1 MIHGVESD
9 WIEEEM
15 ADDDD
20 FRWKNK
26 LLIQHSSIYVK
37 YDLRKDVLEQKVKK
51 ALEEIGFSKKIIY
64 KVYRKRWNEN
74 DFQVQ
79 QSWEVSLESHDKEK
93 KCIT

>member
-37 YDLRKDVLEQKVKK
+37 YDLRKDVLDG
-51 ALEEIGFSKKIIY
+51 ALPG
-64 KVYRKRWNEN
+64 
-74 DFQVQ
+74 
-79 QSWEVSLESHDKEK
+79 
-93 KCIT
+93 

>member
-1 MIHGVESD
+1 MSLMIHGVESD

-26 LLIQHSSIYVK
+26 MLIQHSIYVK

-64 KVYRKRWNEN
+64 KVGLFLLISN
-74 DFQVQ
+74 
-79 QSWEVSLESHDKEK
+79 
-93 KCIT
+93 